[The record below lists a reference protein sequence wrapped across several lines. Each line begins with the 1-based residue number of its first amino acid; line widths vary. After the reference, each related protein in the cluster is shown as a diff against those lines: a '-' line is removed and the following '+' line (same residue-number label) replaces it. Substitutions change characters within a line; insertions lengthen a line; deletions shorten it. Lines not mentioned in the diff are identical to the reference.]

1 MSGIEETIESVDVEI
16 EVVLGDTRMP
26 VHQLLRMGRGAV
38 IELNAT
44 EADDVL
50 VLANDVPVA
59 KAGIV
64 VNDGRIGISITKL
77 FRRPTSGGGT
87 LGIQEVAQ
95 KAIDDAAPQ
104 TAEPTLA

>member
-1 MSGIEETIESVDVEI
+1 MSEIEKTLEGVDVEI
-16 EVVLGDTRMP
+16 EVVLGDARMP

-64 VNDGRIGISITKL
+64 VNDGRIGISITRLLK
-77 FRRPTSGGGT
+77 RPSGAGGT
-87 LGIQEVAQ
+87 LGIEEAAEKAVAE
-95 KAIDDAAPQ
+95 AAPV
-104 TAEPTLA
+104 AEDAPA